1 MSDVVPCPYCA
12 STDDCP
18 HLLLFVDKAFRVAVG
33 GSLMD
38 AFNVHWFEI
47 RGASGDDFD
56 ERALFDRLL
65 NQIRGLADDF
75 NEYNAHGGPRSCC
88 EYAVYFAESEN
99 SKMIALQI
107 FRLKSQTS

>member
-18 HLLLFVDKAFRVAVG
+18 HLLLLVDKAFRASVG

-47 RGASGDDFD
+47 SAAFGDDFD

-65 NQIRGLADDF
+65 DQVRGLADDF
-75 NEYNAHGGPRSCC
+75 KEYNVHGGPISCC

-107 FRLKSQTS
+107 FSLKIQAS